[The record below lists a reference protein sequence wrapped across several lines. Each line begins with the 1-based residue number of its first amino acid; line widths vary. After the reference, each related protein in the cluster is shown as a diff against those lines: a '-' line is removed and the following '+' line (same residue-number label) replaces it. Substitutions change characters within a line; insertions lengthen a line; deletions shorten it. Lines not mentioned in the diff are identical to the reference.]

1 MVNLTY
7 ECFEYLLCVIE
18 VIIGH
23 VFLIGGHEKRFNNRL
38 GQVLLILGTGILL
51 WAKPLII
58 TSALVGMIYSFVLI
72 GIYFVVQFRVRW
84 NELLLYMTVYILC
97 CCLCDI
103 VTTIGYCGLHPEI
116 TMEQIMGFHGL
127 RYNNALISKSIN
139 FIMILLASKYLM
151 KLDETSFP
159 KTNLYVLS
167 IAFMLSVVC
176 FCTLDSIFRRSLEV
190 MEEDRMDLLFC
201 LLSICVFS
209 VNVIV
214 YWAIQEL
221 NKSVDREKEY
231 ALIQYQNELMV
242 KAAEENKE
250 LNNEWRRIRHDFN
263 NHISCIDMLL
273 QMGNIEK
280 ARAYIQKLTQNG
292 QHKELSVN
300 VGNEI
305 AGAVINQ
312 KMVRAKSY
320 QIHMALKGDLP
331 AGCIMEDNDLCAL
344 LSNALDNAIEAACQI
359 EEVDKRQIELSM
371 AHNAR
376 DVLIKISNTV
386 NQDIDVKSTLK
397 TTKKDKK
404 MHGIGMRSMQAII
417 RKYGGSLSW
426 KCEQQWFVLTMMIP
440 IK

>member
-1 MVNLTY
+1 MLNLTY

-23 VFLIGGHEKRFNNRL
+23 VFLIGGHEKRFRNRL
-38 GQVLLILGTGILL
+38 GQVLLILVIGILL
-51 WAKPLII
+51 WAKSLII
-58 TSALVGMIYSFVLI
+58 TSTLVGMIYSLLWI
-72 GIYFVVQFRVRW
+72 GIYFIVQFKVKW
-84 NELLLYMTVYILC
+84 NELILYMAVYILC
-97 CCLCDI
+97 CYLCDI
-103 VTTIGYCGLHPEI
+103 VTTIGYCGLHPQT
-116 TMEQIMGFHGL
+116 TMEEVMGFHGL

-167 IAFMLSVVC
+167 IAFILSIVC
-176 FCTLDSIFRRSLEV
+176 FYTLDAIFRRSLEV
-190 MEEDRMDLLFC
+190 MKEDRMDFLFC
-201 LLSICVFS
+201 ILSICVFS
-209 VNVIV
+209 VDVIV

-242 KAAEENKE
+242 KAAEENQE

-280 ARAYIQKLTQNG
+280 ARAYIQKLTQNSE
-292 QHKELSVN
+292 HKALSVN

-305 AGAVINQ
+305 ASAVINQ
-312 KMVRAKSY
+312 KMVRAKNY
-320 QIHMALKGDLP
+320 QIRMEIRGDLP
-331 AGCIMEDNDLCAL
+331 NHFLMEDNDLCAL

-371 AHNAR
+371 AYNER

-386 NQDIDVKSTLK
+386 KQDIDSKNTLK

-417 RKYGGSLSW
+417 RKYEGNLSW
-426 KCEQQWFVLTMMIP
+426 KCEQQVLVLTIMVP
-440 IK
+440 IE

>member
-7 ECFEYLLCVIE
+7 ECFEYSLCVIE
-18 VIIGH
+18 VIIGY
-23 VFLIGGHEKRFNNRL
+23 VFLVGGHEKRFSNQL
-38 GQVLLILGTGILL
+38 GQVLLILGIGVLL

-58 TSALVGMIYSFVLI
+58 TSVLVGMIYSFLLI
-72 GIYFVVQFRVRW
+72 GIYFVVQFRVKW
-84 NELLLYMTVYILC
+84 NKLFLYIAVYALCCYLCDSVMTV
-97 CCLCDI
+97 
-103 VTTIGYCGLHPEI
+103 GYCGLHPEI

-127 RYNNALISKSIN
+127 RYNNALISKSVN
-139 FIMILLASKYLM
+139 FIMILVAAKYLM
-151 KLDETSFP
+151 KLDETNFSR
-159 KTNLYVLS
+159 TNLYVLS
-167 IAFMLSVVC
+167 IAFLLSIVC
-176 FCTLDSIFRRSLEV
+176 FCTLDSIFRRSLEI
-190 MEEDRMDLLFC
+190 MKEDRMDFLFC

-221 NKSVDREKEY
+221 NKRVDQEKEY

-280 ARAYIQKLTQNG
+280 ARAYIQKLTQNS

-312 KMVRAKSY
+312 KMVRAKNY
-320 QIHMALKGDLP
+320 QISMALKGDLP
-331 AGCIMEDNDLCAL
+331 EQLLMEDNDLCAL
-344 LSNALDNAIEAACQI
+344 LSNALDNAIEAACQV
-359 EEVDKRQIELSM
+359 EKVDQRRIELSM
-371 AHNAR
+371 AHNDR
-376 DVLIKISNTV
+376 DILIKISNTV
-386 NQDIDVKSTLK
+386 KQNIDAKNTLK
-397 TTKKDKK
+397 TTKQDKK

-426 KCEQQWFVLTMMIP
+426 KCEQQVFVLTIVLP
-440 IK
+440 IE